1 MIEKIVK
8 ILLLFLGLFV
18 VYQSWIEERYLSVVV
33 LSIFIFNF
41 MQESFT
47 LIFRNFNNKISKKD

>member
-41 MQESFT
+41 MQESFA